1 MNIRYLFAV
10 LLLGLISAPAVAQLS
25 INEIMASN
33 STVIADNEGE
43 FDDWIEIYNAGNVSV
58 NLAGLYLSDDP
69 DNLTKWQIPNTSSAQ
84 TTINANG
91 YLIIWLD
98 NDSEQ
103 GAHHVEFKLSAGGEH
118 IALVDTDG
126 TTVLDSLSFGE
137 QTTDISLGRQ
147 TDGVGSFAFLN
158 PTPNAMNDGSVV
170 AEMSDTPSF
179 SLETGFY
186 SGSVTV
192 GLSASGGAEI
202 RYETGGS
209 VPTANSTL
217 YSSPISLDTS
227 TVIRA
232 IAIESGKQASDV
244 VTNTYLFEDQH
255 TIPVVSFVM
264 EPDSLFDFD
273 KGMYVIGDSSET
285 NGQYPFFGANFW
297 EDFQYPLH
305 IEYMNEFGNPEFEFM
320 AEAEIGGNFSRGFL
334 KKSFIINNNDR
345 FGLDRLEYPLFP
357 ENDYN
362 EYDGFSL
369 RAGAEERS
377 RLLNE
382 LLRVINI
389 EWNHKNAMQAYKP
402 AILYINGEY
411 WGIYNI
417 YERKND
423 DFVESRYGFNDID
436 MIKDFDQVTDGD
448 AMAYNEL
455 ISNFQ
460 DETLS
465 GEAFF
470 NYAESV
476 IDFDSFTD
484 HWVYQVYTSHGD
496 PNNVRYWRPRQEDGK
511 WHYISYDFD
520 WWRNLGD
527 EPAEYFSSLKKFL
540 SANIGGYNIFGRM
553 MKNEQYRKIFLTRF
567 ADLLNTSFEPDYMMG
582 LIDSIDTAINPEMPR
597 DIARWT
603 DGWYDIGG
611 PTNYDMEYIRDITED
626 YVVDIRDYL
635 YAEFNDTLGTDTV
648 SVTLLSS
655 SNGAVQLNSISPDI
669 SSSTWS
675 GIYFQGTDAKFKAKP
690 EVGYQISAWV
700 VNDETQ
706 PASQSL
712 TIPLSENPVTV
723 EAQFSE
729 ITEVLVIN
737 EINYNSSDEF
747 GTGDWVEI
755 FNTMDSDVD
764 VSGWIFKDD
773 VDSNAFVVP
782 ENTVLKA
789 QGYLVIADDTTKLK
803 TVNSDARNYVGDF
816 AFNLSGSG
824 EELRL
829 FNADGGLV
837 DVVTYS
843 DSNPWPIEADG
854 DGPTLELTD
863 SNADNTIAASWMAST
878 RLGGTPGWA
887 NGTMPVSNEIEGK
900 DTPDSFV
907 LKQNYP
913 NPFNPSTNI
922 TFVLPKSAKVQLT
935 VYNMLGQKV
944 ETLVDGN
951 LTSGS
956 HTVRFEASNLSSGIY
971 IYQLRT
977 PTTSLTQRMVLVK

>member
-1 MNIRYLFAV
+1 MNTRYLFAV
-10 LLLGLISAPAVAQLS
+10 LFFLLISTPSFAQLS

-43 FDDWIEIYNAGNVSV
+43 FDDWIEIYNAGNVSI

-103 GAHHVEFKLSAGGEH
+103 GAHHVDFKLSAGGEH

-158 PTPNAMNDGSVV
+158 PTPNAMNDGNVV
-170 AEMSDTPSF
+170 AEVSDAPSF

-192 GLSASGGAEI
+192 GISGAANAEI
-202 RYETGGS
+202 RFETGGA

-244 VTNTYLFEDQH
+244 ITNTYLFEDQH
-255 TIPVVSFVM
+255 IIPVVSFVM

-334 KKSFIINNNDR
+334 KKSFIINNNDL
-345 FGLDRLEYPLFP
+345 FGLDRLDYPLFP

-382 LLRVINI
+382 LLRAINL
-389 EWNHKNAMQAYKP
+389 EWGHKNAMQAYQS
-402 AILYINGEY
+402 AALYINGEY

-436 MIKDFDQVTDGD
+436 MIKDFDTVTDGD
-448 AMAYNEL
+448 AMAYNEV

-460 DETLS
+460 DENLS

-470 NYAESV
+470 NYAVSV

-496 PNNVRYWRPRQEDGK
+496 PNNVRYWRPRQEGGK

-527 EPAEYFSSLKKFL
+527 EPSEYFSSLKKFL

-635 YAEFNDTLGTDTV
+635 YAEFSDTLGTDTV
-648 SVTLLSS
+648 SVTLAST
-655 SNGAVQLNSISPDI
+655 SNGSVQLNSIHPDVSE
-669 SSSTWS
+669 SSWS
-675 GIYFQGTDAKFKAKP
+675 GVYFQGTDLTLQARP
-690 EVGYQISAWV
+690 VEGYQIASWI
-700 VNDETQ
+700 VNGQ
-706 PASQSL
+706 SQAGSQVL
-712 TIPLSENPVTV
+712 TIPLTETSITV
-723 EAQFSE
+723 EAVFEE
-729 ITEVLVIN
+729 ISHILVIN
-737 EINYNSSDEF
+737 EINYNSSDDF

-764 VSGWIFKDD
+764 ISGWVFKDD
-773 VDSNAFVVP
+773 VDSNAYVVP
-782 ENTVLKA
+782 NNTVLAA
-789 QGYLVIADDTTKLK
+789 QGYIVIADDTTKLK
-803 TVNSDARNYVGDF
+803 SVNSDARNYIGDF
-816 AFNLSGSG
+816 SFNLSGSG

-829 FNADGGLV
+829 FNAQGGLV
-837 DVVTYS
+837 DVLTYS
-843 DSNPWPIEADG
+843 DDAPWPTEADG
-854 DGPTLELTD
+854 DGSTLELTD
-863 SNADNTIAASWMAST
+863 ASSDNTLAASWMASS

-887 NGTMPVSNEIEGK
+887 NGTMPVSNENEGK
-900 DTPDSFV
+900 DSPNNFV

-922 TFVLPKSAKVQLT
+922 SFVLPQSAKVQLT

-956 HTVRFEASNLSSGIY
+956 HNVRFEASNLSSGIY

>member
-1 MNIRYLFAV
+1 MNIRYTLAT
-10 LLLGLISAPAVAQLS
+10 LLLIFISTPAFAQLS

-69 DNLTKWQIPNTSSAQ
+69 DDLTKWQIPSTSSAQ

-103 GAHHVEFKLSAGGEH
+103 GAHHVDFKLSAGGEH

-126 TTVLDSLSFGE
+126 TTVLDSISFGE
-137 QTTDISLGRQ
+137 QTTDISLGRK
-147 TDGVGSFAFLN
+147 TDGIGSFAFLN
-158 PTPNAMNDGSVV
+158 PTPNAMNDGSEV
-170 AEMSDTPSF
+170 AEVSDAPSF

-186 SGSVTV
+186 SGTITV
-192 GLSASGGAEI
+192 GLSASGSAEI

-209 VPTANSTL
+209 VPTANSPL

-232 IAIESGKQASDV
+232 IAIESGKQASETI
-244 VTNTYLFEDQH
+244 TNTYLFEDQH

-264 EPDSLFDFD
+264 EPDSLFDYD

-320 AEAEIGGNFSRGFL
+320 AEAEIGGNFSRGFP
-334 KKSFIINNNDR
+334 KKSFVINNNDR
-345 FGLDRLEYPLFP
+345 FGLDRLNYPLFP
-357 ENDYN
+357 ENDYQ
-362 EYDGFSL
+362 EYDGFTL

-382 LLRVINI
+382 LMRTINI
-389 EWNHKNAMQAYKP
+389 QWDHKNAMQSYKP
-402 AILYINGEY
+402 AVLYINGQY

-436 MIKDFDQVTDGD
+436 MIKDYDEVTDGD
-448 AMAYNEL
+448 AVAYDEL
-455 ISNFQ
+455 LDNFN
-460 DETLS
+460 DETLT
-465 GEAFF
+465 GDAFF

-484 HWVYQVYTSHGD
+484 HWIYQLYTSHGD
-496 PNNVRYWRPRQEDGK
+496 PNNVRYWRPRQQDGK

-520 WWRNLGD
+520 WWKNLGD
-527 EPAEYFSSLKKFL
+527 EPNEFYSSLRDFITG
-540 SANIGGYNIFGRM
+540 STGGFKILGRM
-553 MKNEQYRKIFLTRF
+553 LENDRYKEIFLNRL
-567 ADLLNTSFEPDYMMG
+567 ADLLNTSFQPEYMMG
-582 LIDSIDTAINPEMPR
+582 LIDSIDTAINPEMSR

-611 PTNYDMEYIRDITED
+611 PTNYDMEYIKTITEW
-626 YVVDIRDYL
+626 YVEDIPDFIYSEI
-635 YAEFNDTLGTDTV
+635 ADTLGNDTT

-655 SNGAVQLNSISPDI
+655 ANGTVQINSINPDI
-669 SSSTWS
+669 STSNWN
-675 GIYFQGTDAKFKAKP
+675 GIYFQGTDATFQAKP
-690 EVGYQISAWV
+690 QLGYQISAWV
-700 VNDETQ
+700 VNGQSQ
-706 PASQSL
+706 PASQTL
-712 TIPLSENPVTV
+712 TIPLTDSPVTV

-729 ITEVLVIN
+729 ITDVLVIN
-737 EINYNSSDEF
+737 EINYNSSDDF

-755 FNTMDSDVD
+755 FNTMDEPVD
-764 VSGWIFKDD
+764 VSGWIFKDQ
-773 VDSNAFVVP
+773 VDSNSFVIP
-782 ENTVLKA
+782 NNTVLEA
-789 QGYLVIADDTTKLK
+789 FGYLVIADDTTKLK
-803 TVNSDARNYVGDF
+803 SVNPDARNYIGDF

-837 DVVTYS
+837 DVLTYS
-843 DSNPWPIEADG
+843 DDTPWPIEADG
-854 DGPTLELTD
+854 DGSTLELTD
-863 SNADNTIAASWMAST
+863 ASSDNTLAASWMASS

-887 NGTMPVSNEIEGK
+887 NGTVPVSIENEGK
-900 DTPDSFV
+900 DSPDSFV

-922 TFVLPKSAKVQLT
+922 SFVLPQSSKVQLT

-951 LTSGS
+951 LSSGS

>member
-1 MNIRYLFAV
+1 MNIRYTLAT
-10 LLLGLISAPAVAQLS
+10 LLLIFISAPAFAQLS

-33 STVIADNEGE
+33 STVIADNKGE
-43 FDDWIEIYNAGNVSV
+43 FDDWIEIYNAGSVSV

-69 DNLTKWQIPNTSSAQ
+69 DDLTKWQIPSTSSAQ

-103 GAHHVEFKLSAGGEH
+103 GAHHVDFKLSAGGEH

-158 PTPNAMNDGSVV
+158 PTPNAMNDGNVV
-170 AEMSDTPSF
+170 AEVSDAPSF

-192 GLSASGGAEI
+192 GISGTANAEI
-202 RYETGGS
+202 RFETGGA

-244 VTNTYLFEDQH
+244 ITNTYLFADQH

-345 FGLDRLEYPLFP
+345 FGLDRLNYPLFP

-382 LLRVINI
+382 LLRAINL
-389 EWNHKNAMQAYKP
+389 EWGHKNAMQAYQS
-402 AILYINGEY
+402 AALYINGEY

-436 MIKDFDQVTDGD
+436 MIKDFDTVTDGD

-460 DETLS
+460 DENLS

-496 PNNVRYWRPRQEDGK
+496 PNNIRYWRPRQEGGK

-611 PTNYDMEYIRDITED
+611 STNYDMEYIRDITED

-635 YAEFNDTLGTDTV
+635 YAEFSDTLGTDTV
-648 SVTLLSS
+648 SVTLAST
-655 SNGAVQLNSISPDI
+655 SNGSVQLNSIHPDVSE
-669 SSSTWS
+669 SSWS
-675 GIYFQGTDAKFKAKP
+675 GVYFQGTDAIFQAKP
-690 EVGYQISAWV
+690 QLGYQISAWV
-700 VNDETQ
+700 VNGQSQ
-706 PASQSL
+706 PASQTL
-712 TIPLSENPVTV
+712 TIPLSDSPVTV

-729 ITEVLVIN
+729 ITDALVIN
-737 EINYNSSDEF
+737 EINYNSSDDF

-755 FNTMDSDVD
+755 FNTMDEAVD
-764 VSGWIFKDD
+764 VSGWIFKDQ
-773 VDSNAFVVP
+773 VDSNSFVIP
-782 ENTVLKA
+782 NNTVLEA
-789 QGYLVIADDTTKLK
+789 FGYLVIADDTTKLK
-803 TVNSDARNYVGDF
+803 TVNPDARNYIGDF

-829 FNADGGLV
+829 FNAAGGLV
-837 DVVTYS
+837 DVLTYS
-843 DSNPWPIEADG
+843 DDAPWPIEADG
-854 DGPTLELTD
+854 DGSTLELTD
-863 SNADNTIAASWMAST
+863 ASSDNTLAASWMASS

-887 NGTMPVSNEIEGK
+887 NGTVPVSIENEGK
-900 DTPDSFV
+900 DSPDSFV

-922 TFVLPKSAKVQLT
+922 SFVLPQSAKVQLT

-956 HTVRFEASNLSSGIY
+956 HTVRFDASNLSSGIY